1 MKIVVGLGNPEIK
14 YHGTRH
20 NAGFLAIDFFLKGVH
35 AISCQ
40 SKFQAQI
47 CEMHFD
53 REKLFFVK
61 PLTYMNLS
69 GQAVL
74 EICQYYKVNFEKDL
88 LVIHDDVDL
97 PLGSL
102 RASFASSAAGHNGVQ
117 SIIDALGS
125 QNFSRIRIGVENR
138 TDKKLPP
145 TDAFVLQNFT
155 PEELQALQ
163 AQTLPEVKAEIDKF
177 LKTAA

>member
-1 MKIVVGLGNPEIK
+1 
-14 YHGTRH
+14 
-20 NAGFLAIDFFLKGVH
+20 
-35 AISCQ
+35 
-40 SKFQAQI
+40 
-47 CEMHFD
+47 MHFD

-102 RASFASSAAGHNGVQ
+102 RASSASSAAGHNGVQ

-138 TDKKLPP
+138 ADKKLPP

-155 PEELQALQ
+155 PEELQTLQ
-163 AQTLPEVKAEIDKF
+163 TQTLPEVKAEIDKF
-177 LKTAA
+177 LKTAD